1 MRNLQIVVITVFLI
15 VSIIFSVFFCYDRLA
30 VDHTAPQIISDGVP
44 LYVSVNATDKELCS
58 GLIAY
63 DNIDGD
69 ISDRIIVRRVSRLS
83 GANSAYVYY
92 AVFDSSSNYCVF
104 NRTIYY
110 TDYCKPR
117 FSLSQPLNF
126 TANSIITLEDR
137 LSAYDVIDGDISN
150 RIRLS
155 SVSVSNTEPG
165 EYPITV
171 QVTNNSGDTS
181 SITLTVLI
189 ENTTSRHPTIT
200 LSEYIYYA
208 TFGEELTE
216 ETLRS
221 LIVGASESS
230 AGKAVDAADIEISG
244 EVDTTTRGSYS
255 VTYSYT
261 NAQGLTHA
269 VILNVIVE

>member
-1 MRNLQIVVITVFLI
+1 MRNLQIIVVTVFLV

-44 LYVSVNATDKELCS
+44 LHISVNASDQELCA
-58 GLIAY
+58 GLTAY
-63 DNIDGD
+63 DDTDGD
-69 ISDRIIVRRVSRLS
+69 ITDRIIVRRVSRLS

-117 FSLSQPLNF
+117 FSLSQPLSF
-126 TANSIITLEDR
+126 TPNSVITLEDR
-137 LSAYDVIDGDISN
+137 LYAYDVIDGDISN

-171 QVTNNSGDTS
+171 QVTNSSGDTS
-181 SITLTVLI
+181 SISLTVLI
-189 ENTTSRHPTIT
+189 ENVTSRHPTIT
-200 LSEYIYYA
+200 LSEYIHYVTY
-208 TFGEELTE
+208 GDSLTE

-230 AGKAVDAADIEISG
+230 SGYAVDAEDIVISG

-261 NAQGLTHA
+261 NAQGLTRF

>member
-1 MRNLQIVVITVFLI
+1 MRNLQIIVVTVFLV

-44 LYVSVNATDKELCS
+44 LHISVNASDRELCA
-58 GLIAY
+58 GLTAY
-63 DNIDGD
+63 DDTDGD
-69 ISDRIIVRRVSRLS
+69 ITDRIIVRRISRLS
-83 GANSAYVYY
+83 GANSAFVYY

-110 TDYCKPR
+110 TDYCKTR
-117 FSLSQPLNF
+117 FSLSQPLSF
-126 TANSIITLEDR
+126 TPNSVITLEDR

-150 RIRLS
+150 RICLS

-171 QVTNNSGDTS
+171 QVTNSSGDTS
-181 SITLTVLI
+181 SISLTVLI
-189 ENTTSRHPTIT
+189 ENVTSRHPTIT
-200 LSEYIYYA
+200 LSEYIHYVTY
-208 TFGEELTE
+208 GDSLTE

-230 AGKAVDAADIEISG
+230 SGYAVDAEDIVISG

-261 NAQGLTHA
+261 NAQGLTRF
-269 VILNVIVE
+269 VILNVVVE

>member
-1 MRNLQIVVITVFLI
+1 MRNLQIIVVTVFLV

-44 LYVSVNATDKELCS
+44 LYVSVNASDRELCA
-58 GLIAY
+58 GLTAY
-63 DNIDGD
+63 DDKDGD
-69 ISDRIIVRRVSRLS
+69 ITDRIIVRRVSRLS

-117 FSLSQPLNF
+117 FSLSQPLSF
-126 TANSIITLEDR
+126 TPNSVITLEDR

-171 QVTNNSGDTS
+171 QVTNSSGDTS
-181 SITLTVLI
+181 SISLTVLI
-189 ENTTSRHPTIT
+189 ENVTSRHPTIT
-200 LSEYIYYA
+200 LSEYIYYV
-208 TFGEELTE
+208 TYRDTLTE

-230 AGKAVDAADIEISG
+230 SGNAVDAEEIVISG

-261 NAQGLTHA
+261 NAQGLTRV
-269 VILNVIVE
+269 VILNVVVE

>member
-1 MRNLQIVVITVFLI
+1 MRNLQIIVVTVFLV

-44 LYVSVNATDKELCS
+44 LHISVNASDRELCA
-58 GLIAY
+58 GLTAY
-63 DNIDGD
+63 DDTDGD
-69 ISDRIIVRRVSRLS
+69 ITDRIIVRRISRLS

-110 TDYCKPR
+110 TDYCKTR
-117 FSLSQPLNF
+117 FSLSQPLSF
-126 TANSIITLEDR
+126 TPNSVITLEDR

-171 QVTNNSGDTS
+171 QVTNSSGDTS
-181 SITLTVLI
+181 SISLTVLI
-189 ENTTSRHPTIT
+189 ENVTSRHPTIT
-200 LSEYIYYA
+200 LSEYIHYVTY
-208 TFGEELTE
+208 GDSLTE

-230 AGKAVDAADIEISG
+230 SGYAVDAEDIVISG

-261 NAQGLTHA
+261 NAQGLTRF
-269 VILNVIVE
+269 VILNVVVD

>member
-63 DNIDGD
+63 DNVDGD

-208 TFGEELTE
+208 TYGEELTE

>member
-1 MRNLQIVVITVFLI
+1 MRNIQIIVITVFLI
-15 VSIIFSVFFCYDRLA
+15 VSIMFSVFFCYDRFA
-30 VDHTAPQIISDGVP
+30 VDHTAPQLISDGVP
-44 LYVSVNATDKELCS
+44 LYVSVNATDRELCS

-63 DNIDGD
+63 DNVDGD

-117 FSLSQPLNF
+117 FSLSQPLSF

-200 LSEYIYYA
+200 LSEYIYYVA
-208 TFGEELTE
+208 YGEELTE